1 MRFGSASSCSLYCS
15 LEHLL
20 KALGIFFLYK
30 ITTLIFT
37 SIHQAKEEIK
47 PGFSNQCLY
56 TKSAHQALHQ
66 KNGRRSRLCLPAVL
80 GVPSREL
87 TINGESLGVVLSSAT
102 SVFPCL
108 MPVCIQSGILPLSP
122 SLLVWTSFLLAGAE
136 YQSPVAPCGPWLN
149 WSSSLSLQRRN
160 QSIAAAS

>member
-1 MRFGSASSCSLYCS
+1 MALYILEKEGVRFGSASSCSLYCS

-66 KNGRRSRLCLPAVL
+66 KNGCRSRLCLPAVL
-80 GVPSREL
+80 GVPSHEL

-108 MPVCIQSGILPLSP
+108 MPVCIHILAFCLSP
-122 SLLVWTSFLLAGAE
+122 
-136 YQSPVAPCGPWLN
+136 PP
-149 WSSSLSLQRRN
+149 SLSGLPSFWLELSTNPQLLHVDLG
-160 QSIAAAS
+160 